1 MRKREC
7 ILTGLIGLTAFLAG
21 LFTGRGSTE
30 EDGLAMTETRETR
43 VDTIAD
49 REPAARGERIVGS
62 LRFACGTGR
71 RGGGIARERAMTQPG
86 PDGTGNLRKADGGSG
101 GDEGTARE
109 RAMTQREDSGV
120 VELPVIQRHYAD
132 STYEAWVSG
141 PLDPRLDSVRVF
153 AATTV
158 VTRREP
164 GRRKRWH
171 IGPSV
176 GIGCTPHGFE
186 PFIGVSVTFSILDF

>member
-1 MRKREC
+1 MHPDGSHRTDGFPCGAFHREGEHGGGSRHC
-7 ILTGLIGLTAFLAG
+7 NGDTGNESGHDRGQGAG
-21 LFTGRGSTE
+21 GKGGEDSGVASFRLRNGTE
-30 EDGLAMTETRETR
+30 R
-43 VDTIAD
+43 
-49 REPAARGERIVGS
+49 
-62 LRFACGTGR
+62 
-71 RGGGIARERAMTQPG
+71 GGIARERAMTQPG
-86 PDGTGNLRKADGGSG
+86 PDGTGNLRKADGGSV

-158 VTRREP
+158 VTRRET

-176 GIGCTPHGFE
+176 GVGYTPHGFE

>member
-21 LFTGRGSTE
+21 LFTGRWSTE

-62 LRFACGTGR
+62 LRFACDTGR
-71 RGGGIARERAMTQPG
+71 RGGGIACERAMTQPG
-86 PDGTGNLRKADGGSG
+86 PDGTGSLRETGGGTG
-101 GDEGTARE
+101 GDEGIARE
-109 RAMTQREDSGV
+109 RAMTQPEDSGV
-120 VELPVIQRHYAD
+120 VELPVIQRHYGD